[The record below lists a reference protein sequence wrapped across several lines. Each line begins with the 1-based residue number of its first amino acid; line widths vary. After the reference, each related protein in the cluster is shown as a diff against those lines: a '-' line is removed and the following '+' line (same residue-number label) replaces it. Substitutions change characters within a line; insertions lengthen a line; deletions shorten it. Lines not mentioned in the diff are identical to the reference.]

1 MDVGGKELR
10 RRHQSKETSMTKGNF
25 ARNAGLVIT
34 TSIATAAIASSPLDN
49 EFKFLLLGL
58 TIILGAGLAAFAA
71 DIERGQA

>member
-1 MDVGGKELR
+1 MN
-10 RRHQSKETSMTKGNF
+10 KGNF
-25 ARNAGLVIT
+25 ARTAGLVIT

-49 EFKFLLLGL
+49 EFKFLLLGV